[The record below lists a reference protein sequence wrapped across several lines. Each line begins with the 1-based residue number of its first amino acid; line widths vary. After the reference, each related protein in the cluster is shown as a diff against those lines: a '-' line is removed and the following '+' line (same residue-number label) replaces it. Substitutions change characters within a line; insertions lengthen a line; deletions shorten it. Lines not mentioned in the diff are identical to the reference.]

1 MSRDCRTPKLVFR
14 PTATDWRFIYSHCVN
29 AETPSSRCFGQ
40 PFPWCAFWAA
50 ELKGLFAGYVDAKQA
65 QNILYYDDLMLYRA
79 QMASDRA
86 LADDISNRFDHVMV
100 DTNRLQFSILLALK
114 PDGRSLTVVGDDA
127 QSIYSF
133 RAATVRNILKFP
145 DHFALHAEVVTLE
158 QNYRSTEPIPSQQ
171 TASSVLPKSAS
182 PRTSGLTGR
191 PPESCSLR
199 WFVTTRRARSRSACS
214 PVGKKVPAE
223 IASGSVP
230 NLIAQ
235 CAARNRIDRT
245 KYSVCEVRRTRIPR
259 CGSYQGHAGPF
270 ATSSESARIRAI
282 GSPAFAF
289 CICLRAS
296 GRLRQNACSIMR
308 SRHRIQLQCWSAA
321 VRRRM

>member
-1 MSRDCRTPKLVFR
+1 
-14 PTATDWRFIYSHCVN
+14 
-29 AETPSSRCFGQ
+29 
-40 PFPWCAFWAA
+40 
-50 ELKGLFAGYVDAKQA
+50 
-65 QNILYYDDLMLYRA
+65 
-79 QMASDRA
+79 
-86 LADDISNRFDHVMV
+86 
-100 DTNRLQFSILLALK
+100 
-114 PDGRSLTVVGDDA
+114 
-127 QSIYSF
+127 
-133 RAATVRNILKFP
+133 
-145 DHFALHAEVVTLE
+145 
-158 QNYRSTEPIPSQQ
+158 
-171 TASSVLPKSAS
+171 
-182 PRTSGLTGR
+182 
-191 PPESCSLR
+191 
-199 WFVTTRRARSRSACS
+199 
-214 PVGKKVPAE
+214 VPAE

-235 CAARNRIDRT
+235 CAARNRIDRA